1 MLYTVKEVTKFTGV
15 TIKTLHHYH
24 KIGLLFPYEIND
36 AGYRLYGEKEL
47 ERLQEI
53 LFYRELD
60 FSLNDIKKAL
70 EDEPNRVECL
80 VKQQELLLARRQRL
94 DCLLKTID
102 ESIVLSK
109 RGEIM
114 DKSVMFQGF
123 NKEEWKD
130 ALSEQNE
137 YIKDKYGYDMP
148 EINDDQVNA
157 MNEAAME
164 AQQFMNYIKD
174 ALKSN
179 IKANNISVQEMLKN
193 HIEFLNKH
201 GHDINAKSFVDQTKF
216 FLEDDFHRSMLEN
229 QLTGLS
235 YYLYTAADM
244 YAASNK

>member
-1 MLYTVKEVTKFTGV
+1 MLYTVKEVKKFTGV

-24 KIGLLFPYEIND
+24 KIGLLFPHEIND

-70 EDEPNRVECL
+70 EDEPKRVECL
-80 VKQQELLLARRQRL
+80 VKQQELLLARKQRL
-94 DCLLKTID
+94 DCLLNTIN

-148 EINDDQVNA
+148 EINDDQVNE

-164 AQQFMNYIKD
+164 AQQFMNNIKD
-174 ALKSN
+174 ALKNN
-179 IKANNISVQEMLKN
+179 IKANDISVQETLKN
-193 HIEFLNKH
+193 HIEFLNKR
-201 GHDINAKSFVDQTKF
+201 GHNINAKSFVDQTKF

-244 YAASNK
+244 YAASNQ